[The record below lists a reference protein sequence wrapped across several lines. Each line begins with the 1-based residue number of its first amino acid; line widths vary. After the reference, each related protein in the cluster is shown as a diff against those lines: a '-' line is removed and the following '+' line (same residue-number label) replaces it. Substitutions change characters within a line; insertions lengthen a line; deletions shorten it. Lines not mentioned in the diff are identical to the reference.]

1 MNFKPETEGLGGG
14 VLTQHIFA
22 CTAYDSYDRS
32 ASVAAI
38 GPENRCA
45 LFVLFH
51 SLVLLHLAGRQMKK
65 NCPGNESERPIQYK

>member
-45 LFVLFH
+45 LFVYFT
-51 SLVLLHLAGRQMKK
+51 VWFYFIWPDAK
-65 NCPGNESERPIQYK
+65 